1 MITDDQLYASF
12 KNACGTT
19 QYYHNIILDVLLA
32 EVRKYGP
39 YTYSAVEFK

>member
-1 MITDDQLYASF
+1 MIADDQLYTPF

-19 QYYHNIILDVLLA
+19 QYYHNIIDVLLA

-39 YTYSAVEFK
+39 YAYSAVEFK